1 MSLTRDDLL
10 FWRLFALAQLLP
22 EIAPATLINWLETT
36 CDEALTLER
45 LSALSLDELSRHL
58 PVDNSVLTVARWQ
71 QIMDYLHGN
80 LPPHL
85 TEQSARRQG
94 QQLQVAFAS
103 SNGLTVNGHFGQCRL
118 FFIYAWD
125 QQGPFLSGLRRYQ
138 PQEGEDGNE
147 GRLRLLTDCHL
158 LFCESIGGPAAAKVI
173 RHNIHPIKVPTA
185 TTIDE
190 QLQAL
195 QKMLT
200 EQMPPWLAKRLGKDN
215 PLQQRQFGL

>member
-22 EIAPATLINWLETT
+22 EITPATLIKWLETT
-36 CDEALTLER
+36 CNEALTLER
-45 LSALSLDELSRHL
+45 LSSLSLDELSRHAPL
-58 PVDNSVLTVARWQ
+58 GHAALSVARWQ
-71 QIMDYLHGN
+71 QIMDCLNGN

-85 TEQSARRQG
+85 TEQSERCHG
-94 QQLQVAFAS
+94 QQLRVAFAS

-125 QQGPFLSGLRRYQ
+125 RQGPFLSTLRRYQ
-138 PQEGEDGNE
+138 PKEEEDGNE
-147 GRLRLLTDCHL
+147 GRLQLLTDCHL

-173 RHNIHPIKVPTA
+173 RRNIHPIKVPVD

-195 QKMLT
+195 QNMIA
-200 EQMPPWLAKRLGKDN
+200 EHMPPWLAKRLGKDN
-215 PLQQRQFGL
+215 PLRQRQFGL